1 MYWPDIQNLDAGTI
15 LARRIVSWFGRVCR
29 LADSSL
35 GRGQP
40 SLRRGKERQ
49 SQMRKIRIVG
59 FGLFAVLALCALNV
73 APAFAE
79 SEWLVEKAKVETT
92 LNAETEGFLK
102 LVKFASSGSTTIL
115 EEILCEGILDGT
127 MKEKEDTILDILSF
141 NQLVTVGSLG
151 DSNEEFLNCL
161 VVFDAGGI
169 TDCLEGTLI
178 LVWLDGLNLE
188 LEAYWLTA
196 ILLVGSSFFDDRLSL
211 NNLGEPAGY
220 DVECESKLGIFGSE
234 LCSESEPSAALS
246 NVTGSPASVL
256 GVFSLGPVAGRVNC
270 TMTGEHSADLVG
282 EFNTWAIGVNELE
295 RLETA
300 VS

>member
-1 MYWPDIQNLDAGTI
+1 
-15 LARRIVSWFGRVCR
+15 
-29 LADSSL
+29 
-35 GRGQP
+35 
-40 SLRRGKERQ
+40 
-49 SQMRKIRIVG
+49 MRKIRIVG

-127 MKEKEDTILDILSF
+127 MKEKEDTILDILSL

-196 ILLVGSSFFDDRLSL
+196 ILLVG
-211 NNLGEPAGY
+211 
-220 DVECESKLGIFGSE
+220 KL
-234 LCSESEPSAALS
+234 
-246 NVTGSPASVL
+246 VL
-256 GVFSLGPVAGRVNC
+256 
-270 TMTGEHSADLVG
+270 
-282 EFNTWAIGVNELE
+282 
-295 RLETA
+295 
-300 VS
+300 